1 MNDAALNASP
11 EQGKHTPN
19 TEGKPKEKGKVLAF
33 LHKDQSGTAKELYEF
48 LPAAIE
54 VEQTPSSKA
63 GRAIIWAIVIL
74 FTLAAVWAYFGKVDI
89 VAVAQGKV
97 IPSEHIKHIQPLE
110 AGKIKA
116 IHIKEGQYVTQG
128 EPLITLD
135 STQTQADVERLNHE
149 ITEREANIE
158 RFQTFESWLESLTGE
173 PLNGVRPNSPTV
185 GSALSSE
192 TRNLTGVRPNSLFVG
207 SDPLTNSLTD
217 ISQQALLNQQ
227 IAELKSRLSA
237 YKNEK
242 RKQLA
247 EKAMTQGEVTKK
259 QRILP
264 VLKERVD
271 ALETLLKKDYG
282 SKLQFLELKQEL
294 IEEEQD
300 LLIQQSRTEQLD
312 ASIQSIQDQVDTLI
326 SETRLNNLNQLQE
339 SQLQLA
345 GLKQELIKASER
357 NQQQL
362 LKAPISGQVQQ
373 LAVHTVGGVVTPA
386 QALMVIVP
394 QESQM
399 EVEAMI
405 LNKDIGFVHEG
416 QKAEVKID
424 TFNFTKYGLID
435 AEIRSISDD
444 AIQDEN
450 LGLVYSARFK
460 LDKEA
465 IQVDERMVKLSPGM
479 SVTAEVKTGQRRL
492 IEYFLSPLLRY
503 KQESLG
509 ER

>member
-1 MNDAALNASP
+1 MSNSAMNPAAQAVDKPSDK
-11 EQGKHTPN
+11 EAKQG
-19 TEGKPKEKGKVLAF
+19 GMLRL
-33 LHKDQSGTAKELYEF
+33 LHKDQSVTPKELYEF

-74 FTLAAVWAYFGKVDI
+74 FTIAAIWAYFGKVDI

-110 AGKIKA
+110 AAKIKA
-116 IHIKEGQYVTQG
+116 IHVREGQYVQKG
-128 EPLITLD
+128 DPLITLD
-135 STQTQADVERLNHE
+135 NTQTQADVERLSHE
-149 ITEREANIE
+149 IQERQANIE
-158 RFQTFESWLESLTGE
+158 RFQAFENWLERLTGE
-173 PLNGVRPNSPTV
+173 PLH
-185 GSALSSE
+185 
-192 TRNLTGVRPNSLFVG
+192 GVRPNSLTVG
-207 SDPLTNSLTD
+207 SDPSLETGKLA
-217 ISQQALLNQQ
+217 QQHLLNQQ
-227 IAELKSRLSA
+227 KAELTSRLSA
-237 YKNEK
+237 YQNEK

-326 SETRLNNLNQLQE
+326 SEIRLNNLNQLQE
-339 SQLQLA
+339 NQLQLA
-345 GLKQELIKASER
+345 GLKQDLIKANER
-357 NQQQL
+357 NKQKQL
-362 LKAPISGQVQQ
+362 IAPINGQVQQ

-416 QKAEVKID
+416 QLAEVKID

-435 AEIRSISDD
+435 AEISSISDD
-444 AIQDEN
+444 AIEDEN

-460 LDKEA
+460 LDREE
-465 IQVDERMVKLSPGM
+465 IQVDERMVRLSPGM

>member
-1 MNDAALNASP
+1 MNIS
-11 EQGKHTPN
+11 TPN
-19 TEGKPKEKGKVLAF
+19 ESLGDETQADSSLAQSKGGYASQQPQQPQKPKNNVLAF
-33 LHKDQSGTAKELYEF
+33 LHKDQSVTAKEMYEF

-54 VEQTPSSKA
+54 VEQTPASPA

-74 FTLAAVWAYFGKVDI
+74 FIIAAVWAYFGKVDI
-89 VAVAQGKV
+89 VAVAHGKV

-110 AGKIKA
+110 AAKIKA
-116 IHIKEGQYVTQG
+116 IHVKEGLYVQKG
-128 EPLITLD
+128 DSLITLD
-135 STQTQADVERLNHE
+135 STQTQADVERFSHE
-149 ITEREANIE
+149 VIERQANIE
-158 RFQTFESWLESLTGE
+158 RFLVFERWLESLNVSSM
-173 PLNGVRPNSPTV
+173 PGVRPNSPI
-185 GSALSSE
+185 
-192 TRNLTGVRPNSLFVG
+192 VG
-207 SDPLTNSLTD
+207 SDPLTQEAS
-217 ISQQALLNQQ
+217 SQLAQQNLLNQQ

-242 RKQLA
+242 RRQLA

-264 VLKERVD
+264 VLTERVD

-312 ASIQSIQDQVDTLI
+312 ASIESIQDQVDTLI

-345 GLKQELIKASER
+345 GLKQELIKANER
-357 NQQQL
+357 NQQQQL
-362 LKAPISGQVQQ
+362 TAPISGQVQQ
-373 LAVHTVGGVVTPA
+373 LAVHTVGGVVTTA

-405 LNKDIGFVHEG
+405 LNKDIGFVYEG

-435 AEIRSISDD
+435 AEISSISDD

-450 LGLVYSARFK
+450 LGLVYTARFK
-460 LDKEA
+460 LNTEE
-465 IQVDERMVKLSPGM
+465 IQVEDRMVRLSPGM
-479 SVTAEVKTGQRRL
+479 SVTAEVKTGKRRL

>member
-1 MNDAALNASP
+1 MNEAPLTVSAEEHDDKKQNGDSK
-11 EQGKHTPN
+11 E
-19 TEGKPKEKGKVLAF
+19 KEKGKVLAF
-33 LHKDQSGTAKELYEF
+33 LHRDQSVTANELYEF

-74 FTLAAVWAYFGKVDI
+74 FTIAAIWAYFGKVDI

-110 AGKIKA
+110 AGKIKT
-116 IHIKEGQYVTQG
+116 IHIKEGQYVQQG
-128 EPLITLD
+128 DPLITLD
-135 STQTQADVERLNHE
+135 STQTQADVERFSHE
-149 ITEREANIE
+149 VKERQANSQ
-158 RFQTFESWLESLTGE
+158 RFIAFENWLQNQAGSLSGY
-173 PLNGVRPNSPTV
+173 GVRP
-185 GSALSSE
+185 
-192 TRNLTGVRPNSLFVG
+192 VG
-207 SDPLTNSLTD
+207 SDPITE
-217 ISQQALLNQQ
+217 ISGQLAQQNLLNQQ
-227 IAELKSRLSA
+227 IAEFKSRLSSF
-237 YKNEK
+237 KNEK
-242 RKQLA
+242 RRQLA

-282 SKLQFLELKQEL
+282 SKLQYLELKQEL

-312 ASIQSIQDQVDTLI
+312 ASIEAIQDQVETLI

-345 GLKQELIKASER
+345 GLQQEHIKSNER

-362 LKAPISGQVQQ
+362 LKSPISGQVQQ

-435 AEIRSISDD
+435 AEINSISND

-460 LDKEA
+460 LNKEEL
-465 IQVDERMVKLSPGM
+465 QVEDRMVRLSPGM
-479 SVTAEVKTGQRRL
+479 SVTAEVKTGKRRL

-503 KQESLG
+503 KHESLG

>member
-1 MNDAALNASP
+1 MNDAALS
-11 EQGKHTPN
+11 
-19 TEGKPKEKGKVLAF
+19 TEPQLVESKNKGQGKVLAF
-33 LHKDQSGTAKELYEF
+33 LHKDQGVTAKELYAF

-63 GRAIIWAIVIL
+63 GRAIIWSIVIL
-74 FTLAAVWAYFGKVDI
+74 FTIAAIWAYFGKIDI

-110 AGKIKA
+110 AAKIKA
-116 IHIKEGQYVTQG
+116 IHIKEGQYVQKG
-128 EPLITLD
+128 DPLVTLD
-135 STQTQADVERLNHE
+135 STQTQADVERFSHE
-149 ITEREANIE
+149 IQEREGNIE
-158 RFQTFESWLESLTGE
+158 RFIVFERWLESLNVISM
-173 PLNGVRPNSPTV
+173 PGVRPNSPTV
-185 GSALSSE
+185 GSDPSSE
-192 TRNLTGVRPNSLFVG
+192 ITKLAQLN
-207 SDPLTNSLTD
+207 
-217 ISQQALLNQQ
+217 LLNQQ
-227 IAELKSRLSA
+227 MTELRSRLSA

-282 SKLQFLELKQEL
+282 SKLQYLELKQEL

-312 ASIQSIQDQVDTLI
+312 ASIEAIQDQVDTLI

-339 SQLQLA
+339 NQLQLA
-345 GLKQELIKASER
+345 GLKQELIKAIER

-362 LKAPISGQVQQ
+362 LTSPISGQVQQ

-386 QALMVIVP
+386 QALMVIVL

-435 AEIRSISDD
+435 AEISSISDD

-460 LDKEA
+460 LNTEE
-465 IQVDERMVKLSPGM
+465 IQVEDRMVRLSPGM
-479 SVTAEVKTGQRRL
+479 SVTAEVKTGKRRL

>member
-1 MNDAALNASP
+1 MSQAALNTASP
-11 EQGKHTPN
+11 AIEKAH
-19 TEGKPKEKGKVLAF
+19 EAPKEKETQKGGFLRL
-33 LHKDQSGTAKELYEF
+33 LHKDQSVTPKELYEF

-74 FTLAAVWAYFGKVDI
+74 FTIAAIWAYFGKVDI

-116 IHIKEGQYVTQG
+116 IHVKEGQYVEQG

-135 STQTQADVERLNHE
+135 STQTQADVERFSHE
-149 ITEREANIE
+149 IQEREANIE
-158 RFQTFESWLESLTGE
+158 RFKAFEDWLADLKGSDPAGLT
-173 PLNGVRPNSPTV
+173 PLNSLHPSQLRTAVPPTV
-185 GSALSSE
+185 GSDPQGQTPISRQKLAQQHLLAQQKAELTARLNAYQNE
-192 TRNLTGVRPNSLFVG
+192 TRKQR
-207 SDPLTNSLTD
+207 
-217 ISQQALLNQQ
+217 
-227 IAELKSRLSA
+227 AE
-237 YKNEK
+237 
-242 RKQLA
+242 Q
-247 EKAMTQGEVTKK
+247 AMTQGEVTKK

-300 LLIQQSRTEQLD
+300 LLIQQSRIQQLD
-312 ASIQSIQDQVDTLI
+312 ASIESIQDQVNTLI
-326 SETRLNNLNQLQE
+326 SETRLNNLSQLQE
-339 SQLQLA
+339 NQLQLA
-345 GLKQELIKASER
+345 GLKQEFVKANER

-362 LKAPISGQVQQ
+362 LTAPISGQVQQ

-394 QESQM
+394 KDSQM

-435 AEIRSISDD
+435 AEISSISDD

-460 LDKEA
+460 LDNEQ

>member
-1 MNDAALNASP
+1 MSQAAVNLSPQQMDPNNA
-11 EQGKHTPN
+11 
-19 TEGKPKEKGKVLAF
+19 KESKKGGVLRL
-33 LHKDQSGTAKELYEF
+33 LHKDQSVTPKELYEF

-74 FTLAAVWAYFGKVDI
+74 FTIAAIWAYFGKVDI

-97 IPSEHIKHIQPLE
+97 IPSEHIKHMQPLE

-116 IHIKEGQYVTQG
+116 IHIKEGQYVEQG

-135 STQTQADVERLNHE
+135 STQTQADVERFSHE
-149 ITEREANIE
+149 IRERKANIE
-158 RFQTFESWLESLTGE
+158 RFLSFENWLGGLRGNWG
-173 PLNGVRPNSPTV
+173 LK
-185 GSALSSE
+185 
-192 TRNLTGVRPNSLFVG
+192 G
-207 SDPLTNSLTD
+207 SDPAGLTPLNSLHLSQLSTPVPATEGSD
-217 ISQQALLNQQ
+217 PQGQTPISRQQLAQQHLLNQQ
-227 IAELKSRLSA
+227 KAELTARLNA
-237 YKNEK
+237 FQNET

-247 EKAMTQGEVTKK
+247 EQAMTQGEVTKK

-300 LLIQQSRTEQLD
+300 LLIQQSRIQQLD
-312 ASIQSIQDQVDTLI
+312 ASIESIQNQVDTLI
-326 SETRLNNLNQLQE
+326 SETRMKNLSQLQE
-339 SQLQLA
+339 NQLQLA
-345 GLKQELIKASER
+345 GLNQELVKANER

-362 LKAPISGQVQQ
+362 LTAPISGQVQQ

-394 QESQM
+394 KDSQM

-435 AEIRSISDD
+435 AEISSISDD

-460 LDKEA
+460 LDREA